1 MASPRESNSMSLKRK
16 FVEDFLSK
24 ECKSRRIKAENGPSF
39 DSSTKRCKCGCIRP
53 NLANDCVNFLKSG
66 IPIRIMYYK
75 QGSWHNFPEQIM
87 RFLIE
92 EFSGSKSSA
101 VSVMDGDPVLID
113 FLSMTMVNLKSN
125 RQRSVAWIDNTSK
138 CFSPSLFFDE
148 EIYDM
153 VKGDAANVQGNAQGM
168 ILDKPVNSP
177 PEVVKQVVV
186 ESSLLV
192 SQKPSGADI
201 LRKKITSVERGSKDF
216 LFVQDRFL
224 SGMGPFATANN
235 LLRVYRYSPNDITAQ
250 CRLQAFERQIISTR
264 EQRGDAN
271 VRYGWLGSR
280 KNDIVRILINGLGTT
295 EKPAEKSDL
304 SAGVYL
310 SPENRT
316 FTSVGLCDVDEKGV
330 QYILLCQVIM
340 GNMEAVDPGSQ
351 ELFPSSDVY
360 DSGVDDCLE
369 PKCYVMWPSH
379 LSTHMRLEYLVSFK
393 LTPDFRSYLLHL
405 KGLWFR
411 PPKEVAIDIS
421 TLEPA
426 SCEIGEGPTTPWIPF
441 KVLFGLV
448 QDNISSIAK
457 ELLFHHYE
465 ELKESKITR
474 EEMVKKMMIIAG
486 KKLLLEALN
495 KLSYCPSS
503 WYKSSAKA
511 VSSDPARMAAE
522 HDPART
528 AAQQLSL
535 DETSRDCSLTL
546 SSNCVD
552 SHAPSAM
559 VAHSAAVST
568 NGFGAL
574 PTDIVPKGHDCIAPS
589 GVPKISSSAGVKCP
603 GPKGRDFPRQVIS
616 RGNSPTQYARY
627 QDPIVTRMP
636 PVSRDALLR
645 TASGISA
652 SPGME
657 VCNSAT
663 PTTGLPCASLVQTN
677 TYLVP
682 TNASKSHGILATG
695 FAHGPRGCE
704 SSVPSL
710 ALGES
715 KIAGA
720 KYLSSAPVTPG
731 GQEFLSLSIA
741 SQSLVP
747 HSVKRSDSSTAV
759 RPPLYAPGRGHSPS
773 VSTGVHDSLTL
784 SMTTKGHS
792 PSASRAEPKCHG
804 SPTVAMESCRPQVM
818 DATTKVHNAPTPSTM
833 FSFTNTNACAGDT
846 AVTRELKDQAA
857 QNKEPGPVLEASSI
871 DAADTLIT
879 LSTPREKGEQ

>member
-421 TLEPA
+421 TLEPYPTGPICMQA

-546 SSNCVD
+546 SS
-552 SHAPSAM
+552 
-559 VAHSAAVST
+559 
-568 NGFGAL
+568 
-574 PTDIVPKGHDCIAPS
+574 
-589 GVPKISSSAGVKCP
+589 
-603 GPKGRDFPRQVIS
+603 
-616 RGNSPTQYARY
+616 
-627 QDPIVTRMP
+627 
-636 PVSRDALLR
+636 
-645 TASGISA
+645 
-652 SPGME
+652 
-657 VCNSAT
+657 
-663 PTTGLPCASLVQTN
+663 
-677 TYLVP
+677 
-682 TNASKSHGILATG
+682 
-695 FAHGPRGCE
+695 
-704 SSVPSL
+704 
-710 ALGES
+710 
-715 KIAGA
+715 A

-818 DATTKVHNAPTPSTM
+818 DATTKVHNAPTPI
-833 FSFTNTNACAGDT
+833 
-846 AVTRELKDQAA
+846 TRELKDQAA